1 MAKRALLIGINR
13 YAMSG
18 SDLRGC
24 VNDVHAVGQVLQDLY
39 GFPLTG
45 ITTLVDEQATK
56 TAMQEAIASLVAS
69 GKPGDVLY
77 AHYSG
82 HGSNVKDANGDEAD
96 GRDEILCPHDLDWN
110 DPLTDDWLRATFDRL
125 DPAASLTVVMDCCHS
140 GTNTR
145 EPIAPDAPVRSRFL
159 PNPDEAAAGD
169 VGRELSRGTPSRS
182 RRRRPSADVHAVE
195 LTETLLTGCRDT
207 QTSADADIEGTFNGA
222 LTYFFVKALRAL
234 GPDATYRQVHART
247 LAGLTGSYDQV
258 PQLEGRESRLDRP
271 FLSPQG

>member
-13 YAMSG
+13 YALPG
-18 SDLRGC
+18 ADLRGC
-24 VNDVHAVGQVLQDLY
+24 VNDVHAVGQVLQDQY
-39 GFPLTG
+39 GFKPADV
-45 ITTLVDEQATK
+45 TTLVDEQATK
-56 TAMQEAIASLVAS
+56 AAMQQGLAALVAS

-82 HGSNVKDANGDEAD
+82 HGSNVKDTNGDEAD

-145 EPIAPDAPVRSRFL
+145 EPLAPDAPVRSRFL
-159 PNPDEAAAGD
+159 ANPDATSGQAGPT
-169 VGRELSRGTPSRS
+169 RGMPRRS
-182 RRRRPSADVHAVE
+182 RRRRSSADVHAVD
-195 LTETLLTGCRDT
+195 LTETLITGCRDT
-207 QTSADADIEGTFNGA
+207 QTSADADIDGTFNGA

-234 GPDATYRQVHART
+234 GPDATYRQVHAKT
-247 LAGLTGSYDQV
+247 LAGLKGSYAQV

>member
-13 YAMSG
+13 YAMPG

-24 VNDVHAVGQVLQDLY
+24 VNDVHAIGQVLADQY
-39 GFPLTG
+39 GFAPADV
-45 ITTLVDEQATK
+45 TTLVDGQATK
-56 TAMQEAIASLVAS
+56 AAMQQGIAALVAS

-82 HGSNVKDANGDEAD
+82 HGSNVKDTNGDEAD

-110 DPLTDDWLRATFDRL
+110 DPLTDDWLRTTFDRL

-159 PNPDEAAAGD
+159 ANPDQGSPDAS
-169 VGRELSRGTPSRS
+169 GREPGRGSSRRS
-182 RRRRPSADVHAVE
+182 RRRRPSADVHPVE
-195 LTETLLTGCRDT
+195 LTEVLLTGCRDT
-207 QTSADADIEGTFNGA
+207 QTSADADIGGTYNGA
-222 LTYFFVKALRAL
+222 LTYFLVKALRAL
-234 GPDATYRQVHART
+234 GPDATYRQVHAKT
-247 LAGLTGSYDQV
+247 LAGLKGSYDQV